1 MLGSSIR
8 IGGLKMAE
16 KNKVQFNLKNTHY
29 APYSIVDGVVKFETP
44 VAIPGSVNL
53 TLDQQGSV
61 TPFYADGI
69 VYYQAVANNGYAG
82 DLEVARYPDQMLVD
96 IWGFEL
102 NTDKVLVENSN
113 VEPKPFAL
121 LYQID
126 GDVNEDFYCL
136 YNCTGTRP
144 GIGSS
149 TNTDTKTPQT
159 RTSTISAVP
168 LADGR
173 VMARTTEETADNIKA
188 EWFKSVYDKS
198 VEATGEEATGEEA
211 TAE

>member
-1 MLGSSIR
+1 MG
-8 IGGLKMAE
+8 
-16 KNKVQFNLKNTHY
+16 NKVQFNLKNVHY
-29 APYSIVDGVVKFETP
+29 ALVTNEAGVIGFAPP
-44 VAIPGSVNL
+44 VAVPGAVNL

-82 DLEVARYPDQMLVD
+82 DLEVARYPDQMLQEV
-96 IWGFEL
+96 WGFEL
-102 NTDKVLVENSN
+102 NDDGVLLENSN
-113 VEPKPFAL
+113 VEPKAFAL

-144 GIGSS
+144 GIGGS

-159 RTSTISAVP
+159 RTSSISAVP
-168 LADGR
+168 MSDGK
-173 VMARTTEETADNIKA
+173 VMARTTETTKESVEED
-188 EWFKSVYDKS
+188 WFKSVYVKAVAES
-198 VEATGEEATGEEA
+198 TETTVEEQ
-211 TAE
+211 TA

>member
-1 MLGSSIR
+1 MG
-8 IGGLKMAE
+8 
-16 KNKVQFNLKNTHY
+16 NKVQFNLKNTHY
-29 APYSIVDGVVKFETP
+29 APYLIEEGVVIFGTP

-61 TPFYADGI
+61 SPFYADGI

-82 DLEVARYPDQMLVD
+82 DLEVARFPDQMLQD
-96 IWGFEL
+96 IWKFEL
-102 NTDKVLVENSN
+102 NEDGVLTENAN
-113 VEPKPFAL
+113 VEPEAFAL

-126 GDVNEDFYCL
+126 GDANEDFYCL

-144 GIGSS
+144 GIGGS

-168 LADGR
+168 LSDGR
-173 VMARTTEETADNIKA
+173 VMARTTETTKENIKA
-188 EWFKSVYDKS
+188 EWFKKVYEKLPTTNAES
-198 VEATGEEATGEEA
+198 TGEQSEQE
-211 TAE
+211 

>member
-1 MLGSSIR
+1 MG
-8 IGGLKMAE
+8 
-16 KNKVQFNLKNTHY
+16 NKVQFNLKNTHY
-29 APYSIVDGVVKFETP
+29 APYSVEEGVVTFGTP

-61 TPFYADGI
+61 SPFYADGM

-82 DLEVARYPDQMLVD
+82 DFEVARFPDQMLQD
-96 IWGFEL
+96 IWKFEL
-102 NTDKVLVENSN
+102 NEDGVLTENAN
-113 VEPKPFAL
+113 VEPEPFAL

-126 GDVNEDFYCL
+126 GDKNEDFYCL

-144 GIGSS
+144 GIGGS

-168 LADGR
+168 LSDGR
-173 VMARTTEETADNIKA
+173 VMARTTETTKENIKA
-188 EWFKSVYDKS
+188 SWFKKVY
-198 VEATGEEATGEEA
+198 EELPTTNTESTEGQSE
-211 TAE
+211 